1 MILTLRSVFS
11 RYVIQFASTSI
22 NSIVISLRIKLFLT
36 PLGFKRLRG
45 DFNGLP
51 QCGVARLLVPP
62 LDAITFHCDSFQL
75 GTTRFALSQI
85 HRCQFT
91 NKAVFNTS
99 IT

>member
-1 MILTLRSVFS
+1 MTLTLLSTLS

-45 DFNGLP
+45 DFNGSP
-51 QCGVARLLVPP
+51 QCGAPRLPAVL

-75 GTTRFALSQI
+75 GTTRFASSQI

-91 NKAVFNTS
+91 NKAVFNTF

>member
-1 MILTLRSVFS
+1 MTTLRLSVF
-11 RYVIQFASTSI
+11 RFNVLPNKATQI
-22 NSIVISLRIKLFLT
+22 NRSHFTIKSVLT

-45 DFNGLP
+45 DFNGSP
-51 QCGVARLLVPP
+51 QCGAPRLPAVL

-75 GTTRFALSQI
+75 GTTRFASSQI

-91 NKAVFNTS
+91 NKAVFNTF